1 MKIDKFNEKYEMDT
15 DFKSEISTEYA
26 KLILSEYIDKYDDED
41 DNKDSLQKV
50 YVNIIKNDE
59 LDESQELMIIESLED
74 FTTEL
79 INYVKK
85 LKTVEEYNLNQNVE
99 KYNV

>member
-1 MKIDKFNEKYEMDT
+1 MKIDKFNEKYKIDT
-15 DFKSEISTEYA
+15 EFKSEISTEYA

-41 DNKDSLQKV
+41 DNKNRLQDV
-50 YVNIIKNDE
+50 YVNIIKSDE
-59 LDESQELMIIESLED
+59 LDEYQELMIIDSLRD

-79 INYVKK
+79 IKYVKK